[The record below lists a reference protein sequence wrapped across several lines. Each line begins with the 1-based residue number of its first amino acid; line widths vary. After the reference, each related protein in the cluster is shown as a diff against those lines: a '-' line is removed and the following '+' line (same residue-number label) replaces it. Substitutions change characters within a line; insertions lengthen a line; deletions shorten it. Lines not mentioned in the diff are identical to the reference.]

1 MIYQCYNENEITL
14 ILVENI
20 YMNCYAGQV
29 TIANIKTCIYL
40 INKIHFQ
47 ISMLLSIIYRSET
60 FRSFKICFLYF
71 ISLCLNI
78 IVNLI
83 FALLINQYFF
93 EITKKSAFV
102 ILLCVVVVGFIF
114 FIFFLNIEHH

>member
-1 MIYQCYNENEITL
+1 MYISHQQNSFS
-14 ILVENI
+14 NI
-20 YMNCYAGQV
+20 YVIVY
-29 TIANIKTCIYL
+29 NIQERNL
-40 INKIHFQ
+40 Q
-47 ISMLLSIIYRSET
+47 IIQDLFHVL
-60 FRSFKICFLYF
+60 F
-71 ISLCLNI
+71 IPCLNI

-114 FIFFLNIEHH
+114 LIFFLNIEHH